1 MDNIFSL
8 EKREGYEKLSEISIA
23 IKIYAEE
30 VYFIEDEDFPSY
42 EELRKLEENE

>member
-1 MDNIFSL
+1 LTKKI
-8 EKREGYEKLSEISIA
+8 KRINYRKGGK
-23 IKIYAEE
+23 YAEE